1 MMIFVPANH
10 PLHSPFRMKKFL
22 PLEYWI
28 LRNGSY
34 FFSTVLKICEPQ
46 SVEPFRCP
54 CFFFTARGS
63 AFSEN
68 VSCKITICWTLTF
81 KFHICCVIFSHNRIL
96 RKLFIQLVIDT
107 FCDSKGFY
115 VSRTAY
121 LSKLSG
127 VFSCLGHQRL
137 VDFI

>member
-1 MMIFVPANH
+1 MIFVSANH
-10 PLHSPFRMKKFL
+10 PLHSPFSMKKKNFCRSNTKKWFIFFFRL
-22 PLEYWI
+22 FEKFVSLSLLES
-28 LRNGSY
+28 L
-34 FFSTVLKICEPQ
+34 
-46 SVEPFRCP
+46 RCP

-68 VSCKITICWTLTF
+68 VSCKITIFWTLTF

>member
-1 MMIFVPANH
+1 MIFVSANH
-10 PLHSPFRMKKFL
+10 PLHSPFSMKKKNFCRSNTKKWFIFFFRL
-22 PLEYWI
+22 FEKFVSLSLLE
-28 LRNGSY
+28 S
-34 FFSTVLKICEPQ
+34 
-46 SVEPFRCP
+46 FRCP
-54 CFFFTARGS
+54 CFFLTARGS

-127 VFSCLGHQRL
+127 GFSCLGHQRL

>member
-1 MMIFVPANH
+1 MIFVSANH
-10 PLHSPFRMKKFL
+10 PLHSPFSMKKKIFCRSNTKKWFIFFFRL
-22 PLEYWI
+22 FEKFVSLSLLE
-28 LRNGSY
+28 S
-34 FFSTVLKICEPQ
+34 
-46 SVEPFRCP
+46 FRCP